1 MSFLL
6 QLVMML
12 LDFPVGKEKQVTSFF
27 FIADI
32 YISKNVIMSYT
43 NLIYKLNSTVS
54 ITFT

>member
-32 YISKNVIMSYT
+32 YISKNIIMSYT